1 VGKAIDES
9 NMQVIQA
16 TEEALR
22 RLQMTDA
29 ERNVALETLRY
40 CEQKHEAQQSEAQN
54 RSECSQDAQ
63 SPHFTI
69 PLTQ

>member
-1 VGKAIDES
+1 
-9 NMQVIQA
+9 MQVIQA

-22 RLQMTDA
+22 RLQMTDG

-40 CEQKHEAQQSEAQN
+40 CEQKHEAQQSEAQCN
-54 RSECSQDAQ
+54 SDAPPPQ
-63 SPHFTI
+63 FTN

>member
-1 VGKAIDES
+1 
-9 NMQVIQA
+9 MQVIQA

-22 RLQMTDA
+22 RLQMTDG

-40 CEQKHEAQQSEAQN
+40 CEQKHEAQQSEAQCN
-54 RSECSQDAQ
+54 LECSQDA
-63 SPHFTI
+63 SPPQFTN